1 MAGYISDDTRKV
13 TTHRLVEMKQRG
25 EKISMLTAYD
35 YTMAQI
41 VDGAGMDVI
50 LVGDSASNV
59 MAGNVTTLPIT
70 LDQMIYHAKSVVRGV
85 KRAMVVVDMPF
96 GSYQGNE
103 MEGLASAI
111 RIMKESHADALKL
124 EGGEEIIDTVKRI
137 VCAGIPVMG
146 HLGLMPQS
154 INKYGTYTVRAKDEA
169 EADKLIRD
177 AHLLEEAGCFAIV
190 LEKIPATL
198 AERVASEL
206 TIPIIGIG
214 AGGHVDGQVLVI
226 QDMLGMNNG
235 FRPRFLRRYAD
246 LYTVMTDAISRYV
259 SDVKNCYFPNE
270 KICVANLLLFISLYV
285 LFPVLS
291 VEMADRL
298 GVPAAQTG
306 VIFLFFT
313 LGMFLIG
320 PFHAYLVDAYKRK
333 YVCMFAAALMVVAT
347 IGYAFVTNFT
357 ELILLS
363 TVQGLAFGIGTTAGI
378 TLAIDITNSTLRSA
392 GNVSFS
398 WTARLGMLLGIILGV
413 WLYQSHSFQNLL
425 TVSVI
430 TGAVGILML
439 SGVYVP
445 FRAPIVTKL
454 YSFDRFLLLRG
465 WVPAINLILITFV
478 PGLLIPMVHPFLND
492 FVLGNVGIPVPFFVG
507 TTLGYIISLFIAR
520 LFFFKEK
527 TLRLVIIG
535 IGLEMVA
542 MSLLNTDLSIGISSV
557 LLGLGLGL
565 TMPEFLMI
573 FVKLSHHCQRG
584 TANTTHL
591 LASEVG
597 ISLGIATACY
607 MELDTDKMLHTG
619 QMVASIALL
628 FFVLVTYPYYIK
640 KKVR

>member
-1 MAGYISDDTRKV
+1 
-13 TTHRLVEMKQRG
+13 
-25 EKISMLTAYD
+25 
-35 YTMAQI
+35 
-41 VDGAGMDVI
+41 
-50 LVGDSASNV
+50 
-59 MAGNVTTLPIT
+59 
-70 LDQMIYHAKSVVRGV
+70 
-85 KRAMVVVDMPF
+85 
-96 GSYQGNE
+96 
-103 MEGLASAI
+103 
-111 RIMKESHADALKL
+111 
-124 EGGEEIIDTVKRI
+124 
-137 VCAGIPVMG
+137 
-146 HLGLMPQS
+146 
-154 INKYGTYTVRAKDEA
+154 
-169 EADKLIRD
+169 
-177 AHLLEEAGCFAIV
+177 
-190 LEKIPATL
+190 
-198 AERVASEL
+198 
-206 TIPIIGIG
+206 
-214 AGGHVDGQVLVI
+214 
-226 QDMLGMNNG
+226 
-235 FRPRFLRRYAD
+235 
-246 LYTVMTDAISRYV
+246 
-259 SDVKNCYFPNE
+259 
-270 KICVANLLLFISLYV
+270 
-285 LFPVLS
+285 
-291 VEMADRL
+291 
-298 GVPAAQTG
+298 
-306 VIFLFFT
+306 
-313 LGMFLIG
+313 
-320 PFHAYLVDAYKRK
+320 
-333 YVCMFAAALMVVAT
+333 MVVAT

>member
-1 MAGYISDDTRKV
+1 MPT
-13 TTHRLVEMKQRG
+13 
-25 EKISMLTAYD
+25 
-35 YTMAQI
+35 
-41 VDGAGMDVI
+41 
-50 LVGDSASNV
+50 NV
-59 MAGNVTTLPIT
+59 NT
-70 LDQMIYHAKSVVRGV
+70 
-85 KRAMVVVDMPF
+85 
-96 GSYQGNE
+96 
-103 MEGLASAI
+103 
-111 RIMKESHADALKL
+111 
-124 EGGEEIIDTVKRI
+124 
-137 VCAGIPVMG
+137 
-146 HLGLMPQS
+146 
-154 INKYGTYTVRAKDEA
+154 
-169 EADKLIRD
+169 
-177 AHLLEEAGCFAIV
+177 
-190 LEKIPATL
+190 
-198 AERVASEL
+198 
-206 TIPIIGIG
+206 
-214 AGGHVDGQVLVI
+214 
-226 QDMLGMNNG
+226 
-235 FRPRFLRRYAD
+235 
-246 LYTVMTDAISRYV
+246 
-259 SDVKNCYFPNE
+259 
-270 KICVANLLLFISLYV
+270 
-285 LFPVLS
+285 
-291 VEMADRL
+291 
-298 GVPAAQTG
+298 
-306 VIFLFFT
+306 
-313 LGMFLIG
+313 
-320 PFHAYLVDAYKRK
+320 
-333 YVCMFAAALMVVAT
+333 T

>member
-1 MAGYISDDTRKV
+1 MT
-13 TTHRLVEMKQRG
+13 
-25 EKISMLTAYD
+25 
-35 YTMAQI
+35 
-41 VDGAGMDVI
+41 
-50 LVGDSASNV
+50 
-59 MAGNVTTLPIT
+59 
-70 LDQMIYHAKSVVRGV
+70 
-85 KRAMVVVDMPF
+85 
-96 GSYQGNE
+96 
-103 MEGLASAI
+103 
-111 RIMKESHADALKL
+111 
-124 EGGEEIIDTVKRI
+124 
-137 VCAGIPVMG
+137 
-146 HLGLMPQS
+146 
-154 INKYGTYTVRAKDEA
+154 
-169 EADKLIRD
+169 
-177 AHLLEEAGCFAIV
+177 
-190 LEKIPATL
+190 
-198 AERVASEL
+198 
-206 TIPIIGIG
+206 IGI
-214 AGGHVDGQVLVI
+214 
-226 QDMLGMNNG
+226 
-235 FRPRFLRRYAD
+235 
-246 LYTVMTDAISRYV
+246 S
-259 SDVKNCYFPNE
+259 
-270 KICVANLLLFISLYV
+270 
-285 LFPVLS
+285 
-291 VEMADRL
+291 
-298 GVPAAQTG
+298 
-306 VIFLFFT
+306 
-313 LGMFLIG
+313 
-320 PFHAYLVDAYKRK
+320 
-333 YVCMFAAALMVVAT
+333 
-347 IGYAFVTNFT
+347 
-357 ELILLS
+357 
-363 TVQGLAFGIGTTAGI
+363 TTAGI

>member
-1 MAGYISDDTRKV
+1 MA
-13 TTHRLVEMKQRG
+13 
-25 EKISMLTAYD
+25 
-35 YTMAQI
+35 
-41 VDGAGMDVI
+41 
-50 LVGDSASNV
+50 
-59 MAGNVTTLPIT
+59 
-70 LDQMIYHAKSVVRGV
+70 V
-85 KRAMVVVDMPF
+85 K
-96 GSYQGNE
+96 
-103 MEGLASAI
+103 LW
-111 RIMKESHADALKL
+111 
-124 EGGEEIIDTVKRI
+124 TVHFMR
-137 VCAGIPVMG
+137 
-146 HLGLMPQS
+146 
-154 INKYGTYTVRAKDEA
+154 
-169 EADKLIRD
+169 
-177 AHLLEEAGCFAIV
+177 
-190 LEKIPATL
+190 
-198 AERVASEL
+198 
-206 TIPIIGIG
+206 
-214 AGGHVDGQVLVI
+214 
-226 QDMLGMNNG
+226 
-235 FRPRFLRRYAD
+235 
-246 LYTVMTDAISRYV
+246 
-259 SDVKNCYFPNE
+259 
-270 KICVANLLLFISLYV
+270 ICVANLLLFISLYV

-478 PGLLIPMVHPFLND
+478 PGLLIPMV
-492 FVLGNVGIPVPFFVG
+492 G

>member
-1 MAGYISDDTRKV
+1 
-13 TTHRLVEMKQRG
+13 
-25 EKISMLTAYD
+25 
-35 YTMAQI
+35 
-41 VDGAGMDVI
+41 
-50 LVGDSASNV
+50 
-59 MAGNVTTLPIT
+59 
-70 LDQMIYHAKSVVRGV
+70 
-85 KRAMVVVDMPF
+85 
-96 GSYQGNE
+96 
-103 MEGLASAI
+103 
-111 RIMKESHADALKL
+111 
-124 EGGEEIIDTVKRI
+124 
-137 VCAGIPVMG
+137 
-146 HLGLMPQS
+146 
-154 INKYGTYTVRAKDEA
+154 
-169 EADKLIRD
+169 
-177 AHLLEEAGCFAIV
+177 
-190 LEKIPATL
+190 
-198 AERVASEL
+198 
-206 TIPIIGIG
+206 
-214 AGGHVDGQVLVI
+214 
-226 QDMLGMNNG
+226 
-235 FRPRFLRRYAD
+235 
-246 LYTVMTDAISRYV
+246 
-259 SDVKNCYFPNE
+259 
-270 KICVANLLLFISLYV
+270 
-285 LFPVLS
+285 
-291 VEMADRL
+291 
-298 GVPAAQTG
+298 
-306 VIFLFFT
+306 
-313 LGMFLIG
+313 
-320 PFHAYLVDAYKRK
+320 
-333 YVCMFAAALMVVAT
+333 VVAT

>member
-1 MAGYISDDTRKV
+1 
-13 TTHRLVEMKQRG
+13 
-25 EKISMLTAYD
+25 
-35 YTMAQI
+35 
-41 VDGAGMDVI
+41 
-50 LVGDSASNV
+50 
-59 MAGNVTTLPIT
+59 
-70 LDQMIYHAKSVVRGV
+70 
-85 KRAMVVVDMPF
+85 
-96 GSYQGNE
+96 
-103 MEGLASAI
+103 
-111 RIMKESHADALKL
+111 
-124 EGGEEIIDTVKRI
+124 
-137 VCAGIPVMG
+137 
-146 HLGLMPQS
+146 
-154 INKYGTYTVRAKDEA
+154 
-169 EADKLIRD
+169 
-177 AHLLEEAGCFAIV
+177 
-190 LEKIPATL
+190 
-198 AERVASEL
+198 
-206 TIPIIGIG
+206 
-214 AGGHVDGQVLVI
+214 
-226 QDMLGMNNG
+226 
-235 FRPRFLRRYAD
+235 
-246 LYTVMTDAISRYV
+246 
-259 SDVKNCYFPNE
+259 
-270 KICVANLLLFISLYV
+270 
-285 LFPVLS
+285 
-291 VEMADRL
+291 
-298 GVPAAQTG
+298 
-306 VIFLFFT
+306 
-313 LGMFLIG
+313 
-320 PFHAYLVDAYKRK
+320 
-333 YVCMFAAALMVVAT
+333 MFAAALMVVAT
-347 IGYAFVTNFT
+347 IGYAFVTNLT

-398 WTARLGMLLGIILGV
+398 WMARLGMLFGIILGV

>member
-1 MAGYISDDTRKV
+1 
-13 TTHRLVEMKQRG
+13 
-25 EKISMLTAYD
+25 
-35 YTMAQI
+35 
-41 VDGAGMDVI
+41 
-50 LVGDSASNV
+50 
-59 MAGNVTTLPIT
+59 
-70 LDQMIYHAKSVVRGV
+70 
-85 KRAMVVVDMPF
+85 
-96 GSYQGNE
+96 
-103 MEGLASAI
+103 
-111 RIMKESHADALKL
+111 
-124 EGGEEIIDTVKRI
+124 
-137 VCAGIPVMG
+137 
-146 HLGLMPQS
+146 
-154 INKYGTYTVRAKDEA
+154 
-169 EADKLIRD
+169 
-177 AHLLEEAGCFAIV
+177 
-190 LEKIPATL
+190 
-198 AERVASEL
+198 
-206 TIPIIGIG
+206 
-214 AGGHVDGQVLVI
+214 
-226 QDMLGMNNG
+226 
-235 FRPRFLRRYAD
+235 
-246 LYTVMTDAISRYV
+246 
-259 SDVKNCYFPNE
+259 
-270 KICVANLLLFISLYV
+270 
-285 LFPVLS
+285 
-291 VEMADRL
+291 
-298 GVPAAQTG
+298 
-306 VIFLFFT
+306 
-313 LGMFLIG
+313 
-320 PFHAYLVDAYKRK
+320 
-333 YVCMFAAALMVVAT
+333 MFAAALMVVAT

-430 TGAVGILML
+430 TGAVGILMR

>member
-1 MAGYISDDTRKV
+1 MA
-13 TTHRLVEMKQRG
+13 
-25 EKISMLTAYD
+25 
-35 YTMAQI
+35 
-41 VDGAGMDVI
+41 
-50 LVGDSASNV
+50 
-59 MAGNVTTLPIT
+59 
-70 LDQMIYHAKSVVRGV
+70 V
-85 KRAMVVVDMPF
+85 K
-96 GSYQGNE
+96 
-103 MEGLASAI
+103 LW
-111 RIMKESHADALKL
+111 
-124 EGGEEIIDTVKRI
+124 TVHFMR
-137 VCAGIPVMG
+137 
-146 HLGLMPQS
+146 
-154 INKYGTYTVRAKDEA
+154 
-169 EADKLIRD
+169 
-177 AHLLEEAGCFAIV
+177 
-190 LEKIPATL
+190 
-198 AERVASEL
+198 
-206 TIPIIGIG
+206 
-214 AGGHVDGQVLVI
+214 
-226 QDMLGMNNG
+226 
-235 FRPRFLRRYAD
+235 
-246 LYTVMTDAISRYV
+246 
-259 SDVKNCYFPNE
+259 
-270 KICVANLLLFISLYV
+270 ICVANLLLFISLYV

-320 PFHAYLVDAYKRK
+320 PFHAYLVDAYTRMLF
-333 YVCMFAAALMVVAT
+333 CMFSAAVIVVAT
-347 IGYAFVTNFT
+347 IGYAFVTNLT

-398 WTARLGMLLGIILGV
+398 WMARMGMIAGIILGV
-413 WLYQSHSFQNLL
+413 WLYQSQSFQTLL

-465 WVPAINLILITFV
+465 WVPAINLILITFI
-478 PGLLIPMVHPFLND
+478 PGLLVPMVHPFLND
-492 FVLGNVGIPVPFFVG
+492 FVLGNTGIPVPFFVG
-507 TTLGYIISLFIAR
+507 TALGYIVSLFFAR
-520 LFFFKEK
+520 LFFLKEK

-535 IGLEMVA
+535 LGLEIVA
-542 MSLLNTDLSIGISSV
+542 ISLLNTDISIGISSV
-557 LLGLGLGL
+557 LLGLGLGFIL
-565 TMPEFLMI
+565 PEFLVM

-591 LASEVG
+591 LATEIG

-619 QMVASIALL
+619 QIVASIAL
-628 FFVLVTYPYYIK
+628 FFFALITYPYYIK

>member
-1 MAGYISDDTRKV
+1 MA
-13 TTHRLVEMKQRG
+13 
-25 EKISMLTAYD
+25 
-35 YTMAQI
+35 
-41 VDGAGMDVI
+41 
-50 LVGDSASNV
+50 
-59 MAGNVTTLPIT
+59 
-70 LDQMIYHAKSVVRGV
+70 V
-85 KRAMVVVDMPF
+85 K
-96 GSYQGNE
+96 
-103 MEGLASAI
+103 LW
-111 RIMKESHADALKL
+111 
-124 EGGEEIIDTVKRI
+124 TVHFMR
-137 VCAGIPVMG
+137 
-146 HLGLMPQS
+146 
-154 INKYGTYTVRAKDEA
+154 
-169 EADKLIRD
+169 
-177 AHLLEEAGCFAIV
+177 
-190 LEKIPATL
+190 
-198 AERVASEL
+198 
-206 TIPIIGIG
+206 
-214 AGGHVDGQVLVI
+214 
-226 QDMLGMNNG
+226 
-235 FRPRFLRRYAD
+235 
-246 LYTVMTDAISRYV
+246 
-259 SDVKNCYFPNE
+259 
-270 KICVANLLLFISLYV
+270 ICVANLLLFISLYV

-320 PFHAYLVDAYKRK
+320 PFHAYLVDAYTRK